1 MAATGTGTAA
11 DPYVVDNW
19 DDFLTVC
26 NINPIT
32 YIVWADVEN
41 KVVDFNEIN
50 PQGFTETIAMKG
62 IIDFNG
68 WELRNFYS
76 TAQIAFQLGNGYS
89 ETAQSLSNLRITNAR
104 HDSQNT
110 STYEFIRIFTNDYST
125 LDNVTIS
132 LEFSAENYNF
142 IVTPGKKVTLNQFGS
157 YVYGIANASFIY
169 TRSQSN
175 YGAFDIKH
183 SRLHMEVQDKTN
195 AASDSDFMFKAA
207 TLYNSVI
214 SGMYQRDGTGDGKM
228 LIGAAASSM
237 NVIRLQSN
245 KGIKYNG
252 NGISLKVDRD
262 YTGDIVRPNIATW
275 DEHVLLVNA
284 AQARTQQAD
293 ILAAGFPLHRAVDE

>member
-1 MAATGTGTAA
+1 MAATGAGTQ
-11 DPYVVDNW
+11 DNPYVVSSW

-26 NINPIT
+26 NINPTT

-104 HDSQNT
+104 HDSQDTNQH
-110 STYEFIRIFTNDYST
+110 EFIRIFTNDDSV

-132 LEFSAENYNF
+132 LEFSTANYTF
-142 IVTPGKKVTLNQFGS
+142 LVTPGRKVTLNRFGA
-157 YVYGIANASFIY
+157 YVYGIATSFVY
-169 TRSQSN
+169 TSSKNN
-175 YGAFDIKH
+175 YGSFNIKH
-183 SRLHMEVQDKTN
+183 SRLHMEVQDKSN
-195 AASDSDFMFKAA
+195 VSSDSDFMFKMA
-207 TLYNSVI
+207 TLYNSVV

-228 LIGAAASSM
+228 LIGATASSM

-245 KGIKYNG
+245 KGVKYNG
-252 NGISLKVDRD
+252 SGISLKIDRD

-275 DEHVLLVNA
+275 DEHVLLVNT
-284 AQARTQQAD
+284 AQARTQQED
-293 ILAAGFPLHRAVDE
+293 ILAAGFPLHRAVDD

>member
-1 MAATGTGTAA
+1 MAATGAGTQA
-11 DPYVVDNW
+11 DPYIVDNW
-19 DDFLTVC
+19 TDFLTVC

-32 YIVWADVEN
+32 YIVWADVES

-104 HDSQNT
+104 HDGT
-110 STYEFIRIFTNDYST
+110 GAILEFIRVFTNNDSV
-125 LDNVTIS
+125 LENIAVS
-132 LEFSAENYNF
+132 VEFSADSYNL
-142 IVTPGKKVTLNQFGS
+142 ITTPGRRVLLHRFGS

-169 TRSQSN
+169 TRSLNN
-175 YGAFDIKH
+175 YGSFDIKH

-195 AASDSDFMFKAA
+195 VSSDSDFMFRMAI
-207 TLYNSVI
+207 LYNSVI

-275 DEHVLLVNA
+275 DEHVLLVNT

-293 ILAAGFPLHRAVDE
+293 ILAAGFPLHRAVDD